1 MHDSFHT
8 VNYGGLM
15 TEPVVIAKLKH
26 LGLSQ
31 RDIAQALGVRDSTV
45 SQWTSG
51 KRQMAP
57 ELTGDLWDLV
67 CVIEEQVPQGVELQD
82 IVRQWRPTTMVTEGG
97 RHDQVVRTGGYPVPP
112 DLQAAREAAR
122 GDYKAHDDISLQAA
136 LRAIAAY
143 IREDLTPL
151 TAAEIYHLRRALKGA
166 QIHLDGICWARGEG
180 LYPSK
185 PGED

>member
-1 MHDSFHT
+1 MA
-8 VNYGGLM
+8 
-15 TEPVVIAKLKH
+15 EPAVITKLKH

-31 RDIAQALGVRDSTV
+31 RDIAQALRVRESTV

-57 ELTGDLWDLV
+57 EVTADLWDLV

-82 IVRQWRPTTMVTEGG
+82 ILRQWQPTTQVTEGG
-97 RHDQVVRTGGYPVPP
+97 RHDQVVRTGAFPVPP
-112 DLQAAREAAR
+112 DLLAALEASR

-136 LRAIAAY
+136 LRAIAEY
-143 IREDLTPL
+143 TREDLTPL
-151 TAAEIYHLRRALKGA
+151 TAVELYHLRRALRGA
-166 QIHLDGICWARGEG
+166 QIHLDGMCWARGEG